1 MRWLE
6 NVSNLVDMSLS
17 ILWEIMKDKKHGVL
31 QFIGLQSVWHD
42 LVIKPHQQLYK
53 KTFAA
58 ITLRAKDAQA

>member
-31 QFIGLQSVWHD
+31 QFIGLQSV
-42 LVIKPHQQLYK
+42 
-53 KTFAA
+53 
-58 ITLRAKDAQA
+58 